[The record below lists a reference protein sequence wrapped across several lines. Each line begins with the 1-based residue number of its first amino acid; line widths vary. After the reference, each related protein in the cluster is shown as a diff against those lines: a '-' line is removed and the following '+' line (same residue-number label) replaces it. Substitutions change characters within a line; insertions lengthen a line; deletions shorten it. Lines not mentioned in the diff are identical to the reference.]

1 MNKTVNKFLLT
12 GDKFMPEMHL
22 RQPDLFI
29 VHVDQLLKIKKEFK
43 DLKKLEIQVV
53 FTKMN

>member
-1 MNKTVNKFLLT
+1 
-12 GDKFMPEMHL
+12 MPEMHL
-22 RQPDLFI
+22 RQPDLLI

>member
-1 MNKTVNKFLLT
+1 MNEIVSNFLLI

-22 RQPDLFI
+22 RQLRFTYSA
-29 VHVDQLLKIKKEFK
+29 VEHLLKIKKEFK
-43 DLKKLEIQVV
+43 DLKKLEIHVI